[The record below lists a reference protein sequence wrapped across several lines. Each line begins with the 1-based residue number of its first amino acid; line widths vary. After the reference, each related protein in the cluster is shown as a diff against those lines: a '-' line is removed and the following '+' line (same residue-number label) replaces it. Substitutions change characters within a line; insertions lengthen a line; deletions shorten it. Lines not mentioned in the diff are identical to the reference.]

1 MIAADAPFHPGGRIS
16 GGQALLWGSAAA
28 LAVVVHTGAL
38 TWALRQPMPTSIQ
51 PDPTPAVMI
60 DLEPA
65 MVAPQAP
72 MEALAQNSM
81 DLPEIEETTPPQ
93 ITSEPPP
100 PVPELPADPVLLP
113 TEDALPAAE
122 PPPDLPVPVTRP
134 VARPRDLEVARTE
147 PEPKPEEPEKKKD
160 PEPEKEQ
167 KAQTRAQT
175 TAPPAEQAVAPRNA
189 TGASA
194 AVSPAKWQS
203 RLMAHLERRKKYPP
217 AARKRREEGT
227 VLVRFAIDGSGN
239 VLSAGL
245 VRSSGH
251 PELDDAVLALVRRA
265 SPVPAPPPGAPHEIT
280 APVRFSI
287 R

>member
-1 MIAADAPFHPGGRIS
+1 MIAADVPFHPGGRIS
-16 GGQALLWGSAAA
+16 GGQALLWGTAAA
-28 LAVVVHTGAL
+28 LAVAVHAGAL
-38 TWALRQPMPTSIQ
+38 AWALRQPVPTSIQ
-51 PDPTPAVMI
+51 PDSAPAVMI

-72 MEALAQNSM
+72 METLAQNSLGM
-81 DLPEIEETTPPQ
+81 PEIEATTPPE

-113 TEDALPAAE
+113 SEDALPAAE
-122 PPPDLPVPVTRP
+122 PPPDLPVPVSRP

-147 PEPKPEEPEKKKD
+147 PEPVEPEKKRD
-160 PEPEKEQ
+160 PEPEKAQ
-167 KAQTRAQT
+167 KAQARAQT
-175 TAPPAEQAVAPRNA
+175 TAPPAKQAAAPRNA

-217 AARKRREEGT
+217 AARKRRAEGT
-227 VLVRFAIDGSGN
+227 VLVRFAIDCSGN
-239 VLSAGL
+239 VLSSGL

-251 PELDDAVLALVRRA
+251 PELDEAVLALVRRA